1 MRVLTRVNAHQLFAS
16 ENDRTQGGNGARRKN
31 EVKVMNDSTLRQDI
45 LDELDFEPSIDAADI
60 GVAVENGIITLT
72 GHVPT
77 YSQKLKIEDVVG
89 RVKGVK
95 GIAQEIEV
103 RPFGTN
109 RTADDEIA
117 KRAVN
122 TIAWNTSIPDNAVQ
136 VKVQKGWVT
145 LSGKVDWQYQR
156 IAAAN
161 AVRDLAGVVGV
172 TNQIEIKHH
181 VSAVDVKK
189 RIEDALKRNAEV
201 EAQAIK
207 VAVLEGGKVRLDGRV
222 HAWSERRAAEQAAWA
237 AAGVHAVEDH
247 ISVG

>member
-1 MRVLTRVNAHQLFAS
+1 MT
-16 ENDRTQGGNGARRKN
+16 DK
-31 EVKVMNDSTLRQDI
+31 TLRQDI
-45 LDELDFEPSIDAADI
+45 LDELDFEPSIDAANI
-60 GVAVENGIITLT
+60 GVAVEDGVVTLT

-77 YSQKLKIEDVVG
+77 YSQKLTVEDVVR

-95 GIAQEIEV
+95 GIAEEIEV

-117 KRAVN
+117 KRAIN
-122 TIAWNTSIPDNAVQ
+122 TLAWNTSVPDNAVQ

-156 IAAAN
+156 IAAAD
-161 AVRDLAGVVGV
+161 AVRDLAGVVGLS
-172 TNQIEIKHH
+172 NQIEIKHH
-181 VSAVDVKK
+181 VSALDVKK

-207 VAVLEGGKVRLDGRV
+207 VAVLDNGKVRLDGKV
-222 HAWSERRAAEQAAWA
+222 HAWSERAAAERAAWST
-237 AAGVHAVEDH
+237 AGVHSVEDR
-247 ISVG
+247 ISVS

>member
-1 MRVLTRVNAHQLFAS
+1 MTDN
-16 ENDRTQGGNGARRKN
+16 
-31 EVKVMNDSTLRQDI
+31 TLRQDI
-45 LDELDFEPSIDAADI
+45 QDELDFEPSIDAADI
-60 GVAVENGIITLT
+60 GVTAESGIVTLT

-77 YSQKLKIEDVVG
+77 YAQKLTIEEVVR

-103 RPFGTN
+103 RPFGAN

-122 TIAWNTSIPDNAVQ
+122 SINWNTSIPDDAVQ
-136 VKVQKGWVT
+136 VKVQNGWLT
-145 LSGKVDWQYQR
+145 LTGKVEWQYQKL
-156 IAAAN
+156 AAAD

-172 TNQIEIKHH
+172 ANQIEIKQH
-181 VSAVDVKK
+181 VSAFDVKK
-189 RIEDALKRNAEV
+189 RIEDALKRNAEI

-207 VAVLEGGKVRLDGRV
+207 VNVLDGGKVRLEGRV
-222 HAWSERRAAEQAAWA
+222 HAWSERRVAERAAWS
-237 AAGVHAVEDH
+237 AAGVHSVEDR

>member
-1 MRVLTRVNAHQLFAS
+1 
-16 ENDRTQGGNGARRKN
+16 
-31 EVKVMNDSTLRQDI
+31 MNDSTVRQDI

-60 GVAVENGIITLT
+60 GVAVENGIVTLT
-72 GHVPT
+72 GHVST
-77 YSQKLKIEDVVG
+77 YAQKVTVEDVAR

-122 TIAWNTSIPDNAVQ
+122 SINWNTSIPDDAVQ

-145 LSGKVDWQYQR
+145 LTGKVEWQYQKS
-156 IAAAN
+156 AATDT
-161 AVRDLAGVVGV
+161 VRDLAGVVGV
-172 TNQIEIKHH
+172 SNQIEIKQRA
-181 VSAVDVKK
+181 SALDVKK
-189 RIEDALKRNAEV
+189 RIEDALKRNAKI

-207 VAVLEGGKVRLDGRV
+207 VNILDGGKVTLEGRV
-222 HAWSERRAAEQAAWA
+222 HGWSERSAAERAAWSAP
-237 AAGVHAVEDH
+237 GVNTVEDSAYRRLRQR
-247 ISVG
+247 SVEKYVTI